1 MYTRDIQL
9 WYNYNR
15 KLKEVYPM
23 KKVIA
28 LLFTLILVSTPLLF
42 GSNAFAQGTDS
53 LEYTENSSGIT
64 ITSIEI
70 PENGILKIPEKID
83 GKTVTDISGRAILK
97 RTEIV
102 EVHLPDGL
110 TEISAACFSD
120 CINLKKIVFGKKLK
134 DIKHYAFTGCTYLES
149 VSLPSSVENI
159 EIGAFANC
167 SSLKTVEIP
176 SVKSIGS
183 SAFEGCAA
191 LKEFSVKAVSEIG
204 AECFMDCTALES
216 ITLPKGISK
225 IGERAFSGCAALK
238 KVSLPEGLS
247 ELGYS
252 AFSGC
257 TAMEKITLP
266 DSLTVI
272 SPGLFSGCTSLKEIN
287 IGKAVEEVDITA
299 VDGTAFKD
307 DRKNYTDG
315 VLYLENFIV
324 GSDLPLPEKVRI
336 KDGVTYIPGGVFSNH
351 YGTTSLI
358 LPVSVKVIV
367 INAFSGWQGLKE
379 VSFGKG
385 ITEIGVGA
393 FENTRFYSE
402 SPREDGLLYVDNC
415 LIAASE
421 EIAGDIT
428 VKEGTRVIADFVFSN
443 NNKIKSVTL
452 PESLVGIGY
461 GAFRGCKSI
470 HSVTL
475 PAGLKTVGA
484 YAFSN
489 CFYLDTVTVLGMNTE
504 FDENWCRYLYDL
516 DSDDDPY
523 KVELI
528 RGSKGSKVEK
538 LAEDTGIKFEAIGL
552 PEQPPLEEEEEEDAG
567 SADPT
572 QSGGFIWILSGA
584 GLVLVAA
591 VIVILL
597 KKKSK
602 KDE

>member
-1 MYTRDIQL
+1 
-9 WYNYNR
+9 
-15 KLKEVYPM
+15 M
-23 KKVIA
+23 KKAIA
-28 LLFTLILVSTPLLF
+28 LLLTLILVSTPLLF
-42 GSNAFAQGTDS
+42 GSNALAQGTDS

-70 PENGILKIPEKID
+70 PENGILKVPEKID

-120 CINLKKIVFGKKLK
+120 SINLKKIVFGKNIKE
-134 DIKHYAFTGCTYLES
+134 IKHYAFTGCTSLES

-167 SSLKTVEIP
+167 SSLKVVEIP

-191 LKEFSVKAVSEIG
+191 LKEVSVKAVSEIG

-216 ITLPKGISK
+216 ITLPKGLSK
-225 IGERAFSGCAALK
+225 IGVRAFSGCTALK

-247 ELGYS
+247 ELGNS

-257 TAMEKITLP
+257 TAMKKITLP

-272 SPGLFSGCTSLKEIN
+272 SYGLFSGCTSLKEIN
-287 IGKAVEEVDITA
+287 IGNAVEQVATTA

-315 VLYLENFIV
+315 VLYLGNFIV

-336 KDGVTYIPGGVFSNH
+336 KDGVTYIPGDVFSKH
-351 YGTTSLI
+351 YGTTSLT
-358 LPVSVKVIV
+358 LPDSVKVIK
-367 INAFSGWQGLKE
+367 NSAFSGWRGLKE
-379 VSFGKG
+379 VSLGKG
-385 ITEIGVGA
+385 ITEIGSHA
-393 FENTRFYSE
+393 FRDTHLYNYG
-402 SPREDGLLYVDNC
+402 PREDGLLYVDNC

-428 VKEGTRVIADFVFSN
+428 VKEGTRVIADYVFSN

-452 PESLVGIGY
+452 PESLVGIGA
-461 GAFRGCKSI
+461 GAFNGCKSI

-484 YAFSN
+484 HAFSN

-516 DSDDDPY
+516 DSDDGPY

-528 RGSKGSKVEK
+528 RGGKGSKVEK
-538 LAEDTGIKFEAIGL
+538 LAKDTGIKFEAIEL
-552 PEQPPLEEEEEEDAG
+552 PEQPPLEEDSDS
-567 SADPT
+567 SAPD
-572 QSGGFIWILSGA
+572 QSGIVIWILSGV

-602 KDE
+602 KE

>member
-1 MYTRDIQL
+1 
-9 WYNYNR
+9 
-15 KLKEVYPM
+15 M
-23 KKVIA
+23 KKAIA

-42 GSNAFAQGTDS
+42 GGNALAQGTDG
-53 LEYTENSSGIT
+53 LEYTENQNGIT
-64 ITSIEI
+64 LTAIDI
-70 PENGILKIPEKID
+70 PENGILKIPEKLD

-134 DIKHYAFTGCTYLES
+134 DIKHYAFTGCTSLES

-159 EIGAFANC
+159 AIGAFANC
-167 SSLKTVEIP
+167 SSLKRVELP

-204 AECFMDCTALES
+204 AECFKDCTALES

-238 KVSLPEGLS
+238 KVSLSEGLS
-247 ELGYS
+247 ELGAY
-252 AFSGC
+252 AFVGC

-272 SPGLFSGCTSLKEIN
+272 SHGLFSDCTSLKEIN
-287 IGKAVEEVDITA
+287 IGKAVEEVAVTA

-336 KDGVTYIPGGVFSNH
+336 KDGVTYIPRGVFTKH
-351 YGTTSLI
+351 YGIASLT
-358 LPVSVKVIV
+358 LPDSVKVIE
-367 INAFSGWQGLKE
+367 NGAFSGWLGLKE
-379 VSFGKG
+379 VSLGKG
-385 ITEIGVGA
+385 ITEIGAGA

-402 SPREDGLLYVDNC
+402 SPREDGLLYAGNY
-415 LIAASE
+415 LIAADE
-421 EIAGDIT
+421 NIGGDIKI
-428 VKEGTRVIADFVFSN
+428 KEGTRVIAAHAFLN
-443 NNKIKSVTL
+443 NDNIRSVTL

-461 GAFRGCKSI
+461 GAFLGCRSI
-470 HSVTL
+470 HEITL
-475 PAGLKTVGA
+475 PAGLKQVGS

-489 CFYLDTVTVLGMNTE
+489 CFFLDTVTVLGMNTE
-504 FDENWCRYLYDL
+504 FDENWCRYRYGL
-516 DSDDDPY
+516 DSDDSPY

-528 RGSKGSKVEK
+528 RGGKGSKAEK
-538 LAEDTGIKFEAIGL
+538 LAEDTGIRFEAIEL
-552 PEQPPLEEEEEEDAG
+552 PERPPLEEEEEEDAG
-567 SADPT
+567 SADPAH
-572 QSGGFIWILSGA
+572 SGEFIWILSGA

-597 KKKSK
+597 KKKST
-602 KDE
+602 KDR

>member
-1 MYTRDIQL
+1 
-9 WYNYNR
+9 
-15 KLKEVYPM
+15 M

-28 LLFTLILVSTPLLF
+28 LLLTLILVSTPLLF
-42 GSNAFAQGTDS
+42 GGNALAQGTDG
-53 LEYTENSSGIT
+53 LEYTENQNGIT
-64 ITSIEI
+64 LTAIDI
-70 PENGILKIPEKID
+70 PENGILKIPEKLD

-134 DIKHYAFTGCTYLES
+134 DIKHYAFTGCTSLES
-149 VSLPSSVENI
+149 VSLPSSVEKI

-167 SSLKTVEIP
+167 SSLKMIELP

-204 AECFMDCTALES
+204 AECFKDCTALES

-225 IGERAFSGCAALK
+225 IGERAFSGC
-238 KVSLPEGLS
+238 
-247 ELGYS
+247 
-252 AFSGC
+252 

-272 SPGLFSGCTSLKEIN
+272 SHGLFSSCTSLKEIN

-315 VLYLENFIV
+315 VLYLGNFIV

-336 KDGVTYIPGGVFSNH
+336 KDGVTYIPGGVFTKH
-351 YGTTSLI
+351 YGIASLT
-358 LPVSVKVIV
+358 LPDSVKVIE
-367 INAFSGWQGLKE
+367 NGAFSGWGGLKE
-379 VSFGKG
+379 VSLGKG

-393 FENTRFYSE
+393 FENTRFFRE
-402 SPREDGLLYVDNC
+402 SPREDGILYAGNY
-415 LIAASE
+415 LIAADE
-421 EIAGDIT
+421 KIGGDIKI
-428 VKEGTRVIADFVFSN
+428 KEGTRVIAAHAFLN
-443 NNKIKSVTL
+443 NDNIRSVTL

-461 GAFRGCKSI
+461 GAFLGCRSI
-470 HSVTL
+470 HEITL
-475 PAGLKTVGA
+475 PAGLKQVGS

-489 CFYLDTVTVLGMNTE
+489 CFFLDTVTVLGMNTE
-504 FDENWCRYLYDL
+504 FGENWCQYRYGL
-516 DSDDDPY
+516 DSDDGPY

-528 RGSKGSKVEK
+528 RGGKGSKVEK
-538 LAEDTGIKFEAIGL
+538 LAEDMGIKFEAIEL
-552 PEQPPLEEEEEEDAG
+552 PKQPPLEEEEG

-602 KDE
+602 KDR